1 MAERMALADT
11 PARCGAHRCQGQRLH
26 CLGQRSGGLASGSFR
41 RGGRPVSGFHKRQQG
56 VALLVVLWVLAL
68 LSLLLG
74 GLAGWVQLESR
85 QALWLRQSTHALL
98 AAEGGLNMAVQG
110 LLDPTQRKR
119 WVADGRP
126 VALRLDDT
134 QLLISIR
141 SERGKLDLNSAPAA
155 DIARLLQACGAS
167 RNLASSIAQ
176 TVEAQRD
183 DGQAPLRVVE
193 EVRQLPGMTQALYA
207 RLLPEVTL
215 WSGLDRPDPA
225 FASALLRRAL
235 NLPNQS
241 AVGADAGE
249 VLAIDSRAE
258 RPDGVVA
265 LLQTIILLSPS
276 EGSAQPYRVL
286 RWQE

>member
-1 MAERMALADT
+1 M
-11 PARCGAHRCQGQRLH
+11 
-26 CLGQRSGGLASGSFR
+26 
-41 RGGRPVSGFHKRQQG
+41 
-56 VALLVVLWVLAL
+56 
-68 LSLLLG
+68 
-74 GLAGWVQLESR
+74 
-85 QALWLRQSTHALL
+85 
-98 AAEGGLNMAVQG
+98 
-110 LLDPTQRKR
+110 
-119 WVADGRP
+119 
-126 VALRLDDT
+126 DDT
-134 QLLISIR
+134 QLLVSIR
-141 SERGKLDLNSAPAA
+141 SERGKLDLNSAPAS
-155 DIARLLQACGAS
+155 DIARLLQACGAN

-193 EVRQLPGMTQALYA
+193 EIRQLPGMTQALYT

-235 NLPNQS
+235 NLPTQS

-258 RPDGVVA
+258 RPGGVVA
-265 LLQTIILLSPS
+265 LLQTIVLLSPS
-276 EGSAQPYRVL
+276 EGGAQPYRVL